1 MDESPRSELDP
12 NDDDIELLVD
22 TLRKCFDAEKARY
35 FVNQGT
41 LIIEI
46 SGLNELSQSEI
57 TEVAE
62 PVLEELDPGFDE
74 ILLLEM

>member
-22 TLRKCFDAEKARY
+22 TLRKCFDSEKARY
-35 FVNQGT
+35 FVNEGT

-62 PVLEELDPGFDE
+62 PVLEELDPGFEE